1 MFLDLF
7 EIYVK
12 NNFMININNINSSL
26 GYQSGICFE
35 IAVET
40 KDAGIPTEDFI
51 VGWGAGIEQN
61 RIEVSGTAGNGFRP
75 NKSDEF
81 PYKAG
86 HDPLL
91 VIEAIEIPFQAE
103 SFYRYLLDKTESQ
116 AFLNRR
122 V

>member
-103 SFYRYLLDKTESQ
+103 SFYRYLLDEAESQ
-116 AFLNRR
+116 AFMNSR